1 MRGRSFPNDESD
13 EIDRTGEAARLREKG
28 RSGVFHMFH
37 VFARIPVGSTTCST
51 TFVTGA
57 LSALESRE
65 GVNQS

>member
-1 MRGRSFPNDESD
+1 MRRKPVPNDESD

-28 RSGVFHMFH
+28 RSGVFHMF
-37 VFARIPVGSTTCST
+37 ARIPVDSSSTTCST

>member
-1 MRGRSFPNDESD
+1 MRARPLPNDETD

-28 RSGVFHMFH
+28 RSGVLHM
-37 VFARIPVGSTTCST
+37 FARIPVDSASSTDST
-51 TFVTGA
+51 SFVSGA

>member
-1 MRGRSFPNDESD
+1 MRARPLPNDETD

-28 RSGVFHMFH
+28 RSGVFHMF
-37 VFARIPVGSTTCST
+37 ARIPVDSTSSTGSTPLVS
-51 TFVTGA
+51 GA

>member
-1 MRGRSFPNDESD
+1 MRVRSFPNDESD

-28 RSGVFHMFH
+28 RSGVFHMF
-37 VFARIPVGSTTCST
+37 ARIPVGSTTCST

-57 LSALESRE
+57 MSALESRE

>member
-1 MRGRSFPNDESD
+1 MHARSFPNDESD

-28 RSGVFHMFH
+28 RSGVFHM
-37 VFARIPVGSTTCST
+37 VARIPVDSTFS
-51 TFVTGA
+51 TFVIGA

>member
-1 MRGRSFPNDESD
+1 MHARAFHNDESD

-28 RSGVFHMFH
+28 RSGVFHMF
-37 VFARIPVGSTTCST
+37 ARIPVDSSSTTCST
-51 TFVTGA
+51 TFVIGA

>member
-1 MRGRSFPNDESD
+1 MRARPLPNDETD

-28 RSGVFHMFH
+28 RSGVFHMF
-37 VFARIPVGSTTCST
+37 ARIPVDSASSTDST
-51 TFVTGA
+51 SFVSGA

>member
-1 MRGRSFPNDESD
+1 MRTGSVPNDESD

-28 RSGVFHMFH
+28 RSGVLHM
-37 VFARIPVGSTTCST
+37 FARIPVDSSLSTFTT

-57 LSALESRE
+57 LSALDTRE

>member
-1 MRGRSFPNDESD
+1 MRARSVANDESD

-28 RSGVFHMFH
+28 RSGVLYM
-37 VFARIPVGSTTCST
+37 FARIPVDSTSFTCST
-51 TFVTGA
+51 TFVSGA